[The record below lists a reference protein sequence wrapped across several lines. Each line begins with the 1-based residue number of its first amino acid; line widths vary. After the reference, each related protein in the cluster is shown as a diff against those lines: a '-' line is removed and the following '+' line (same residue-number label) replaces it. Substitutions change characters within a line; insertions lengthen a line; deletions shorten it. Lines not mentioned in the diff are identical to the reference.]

1 MAANAENLIWV
12 DLEMTGLEPA
22 TDRIIEIATIVTDK
36 ELNIL
41 AEGPVIAVHQS
52 DEVLAAMDDWNQ
64 QHHGASGLVDRVRA
78 SNYSEEDAIR
88 ETIAFLEQYVP
99 QGKSP
104 MCGNS
109 IGQDRRFLNKYM
121 PALEDYFHYRNLDV
135 STIKELVR
143 RWQPELLQ
151 DFQKKNT
158 HQALDDI
165 RESVAEL
172 QFYRQRVFKI

>member
-64 QHHGASGLVDRVRA
+64 QHHGASGLIDRVRA